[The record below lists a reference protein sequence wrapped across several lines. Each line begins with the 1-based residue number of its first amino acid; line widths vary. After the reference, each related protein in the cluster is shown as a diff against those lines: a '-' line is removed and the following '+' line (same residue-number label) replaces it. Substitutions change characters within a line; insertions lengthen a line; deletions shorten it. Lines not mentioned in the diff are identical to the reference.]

1 MNITKE
7 GDSIHKI
14 NVLESFNK
22 IWKDNPRWVELYNN
36 YKPEATKLAV
46 IIDNEEAKNLLEEC
60 LYLLNEIPNK
70 KYKPKS
76 YKDSYELAS
85 VISKYLKK

>member
-1 MNITKE
+1 MSIKKETMNR
-7 GDSIHKI
+7 
-14 NVLESFNK
+14 FNAV
-22 IWKDNPRWVELYNN
+22 WKDRPEWVELYNKYN
-36 YKPEATKLAV
+36 PKDEVKEKSNFDENNGL
-46 IIDNEEAKNLLEEC
+46 DLLREC

-85 VISKYLKK
+85 VIEKYIKRYEK